1 MMEKKITIGEDIKGL
16 IFDID
21 GTIADSM
28 PVHFLVWQ
36 MVSKR
41 YDINFTK
48 EIFIELAGI
57 PAFETCVILK
67 ERFNKELNPTTYA
80 EEKEQEYLKNMHL
93 IRGVKPVM
101 DVIEEYKGKL
111 PIACGTGGDRFSASK
126 VLDILDLGFLKD
138 KIVCAEDVSNHKPDP
153 ETFLKAAELIGIEPK
168 DCLVF
173 EDGTLGMEAARSAGM
188 QVIDVT
194 KYYQTTIGDNTEW
207 SLEAE

>member
-1 MMEKKITIGEDIKGL
+1 MEKKITVGEDIQGL

-28 PVHFLVWQ
+28 PVHFLVFQ
-36 MVSKR
+36 MVGKR
-41 YDINFTK
+41 YGVDYTK
-48 EIFIELAGI
+48 EMFLELAGI
-57 PAFETCVILK
+57 PALETCEIVK
-67 ERFNKELNPTTYA
+67 ERFGKDWNAADFA

-101 DVIEEYKGKL
+101 DVIEEYKWKL

-153 ETFLKAAELIGIEPK
+153 ETFLKAAELIGVEPK

-173 EDGTLGMEAARSAGM
+173 EDGTLGIEAARSAGM